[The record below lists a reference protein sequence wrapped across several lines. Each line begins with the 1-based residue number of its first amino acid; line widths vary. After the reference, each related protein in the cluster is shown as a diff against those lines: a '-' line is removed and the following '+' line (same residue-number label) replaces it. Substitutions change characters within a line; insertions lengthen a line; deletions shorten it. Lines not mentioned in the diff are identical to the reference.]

1 MDKLFKYSENRNID
15 LYVYKQHDFPYLKTI
30 CDSFAEDIKNN
41 TIKIKA
47 KSLLQLKSHDKKSI
61 LIIVTLLLNN
71 ENINDVFYQINNLSN
86 LATTNYD
93 TEVFQ
98 IILNCQY
105 DKYHDYVNALKSSI
119 KSYIE
124 NKFSNKPSKWG
135 Y

>member
-1 MDKLFKYSENRNID
+1 M
-15 LYVYKQHDFPYLKTI
+15 
-30 CDSFAEDIKNN
+30 
-41 TIKIKA
+41 
-47 KSLLQLKSHDKKSI
+47 QLKSHDKKSI

-124 NKFSNKPSKWG
+124 NKFSNKPSK
-135 Y
+135 